1 MKPIKILELKT
12 TDWMKGLSVQSGFS
26 LGGLFR
32 RAKSFDPYEEMC
44 YFKPS
49 LAPVQVD
56 GETITTK
63 VNAMVSKSNGVDGYV
78 FAIGTRT
85 GGAGNK
91 CLYRIKLDDA
101 TVVDYSSQIDQHD
114 GASTIPHQGITYWN
128 GRLIYEANGVIRSN
142 VITPASASDTNLLS
156 TSNTGLTGADV
167 IFAVGSDGYLYYTA
181 NQGHSIGKIIK
192 ADGTAG
198 NINNAFTF
206 TDTNLVPKDIT
217 SDGFYTIFLADNNYQ
232 RSLLVKV
239 TCKIFFW
246 DTISS
251 KAEVI
256 YDIPDSY
263 VISAKYVNG
272 RVLILG
278 ASGLW
283 ICNSATPP
291 KLIMPLS
298 SNKLPTLASQVDVKG
313 NILYWASPSLGGEI
327 YAYGSDIGKDILF
340 NPYTSNQS
348 NNLNTCLV
356 SSGDYFVCG
365 VDEGTNTPKVFILN
379 SGTTRGSSTIQ
390 TTTIPLVQPYSLSH
404 IKIVLKKP
412 LATGEEVIAQLL
424 NGNGGLITDTIIKS
438 NTING
443 DKQELLFEP
452 KPTDATVK
460 SFEEFYLSISSN
472 GPIVQRA
479 TVYGIPID
487 DFSQNL

>member
-1 MKPIKILELKT
+1 MKPTKILELKT

-32 RAKSFDPYEEMC
+32 IADNFDPFEEMC
-44 YFKPS
+44 YFKPT

-56 GETITTK
+56 GTTISTK
-63 VNAMVSKSNGVDGYV
+63 VNSLVSKSDGVSGYV

-85 GGAGNK
+85 GGTGNK
-91 CLYRIKLDDA
+91 CLYRIKLDDG

-142 VITPASASDTNLLS
+142 IFTPDSGSDTNLLS

-167 IFAVGSDGYLYYTA
+167 IFGVGSDGYLYYTA
-181 NQGHSIGKIIK
+181 NQGHSIGKIVLNT
-192 ADGTAG
+192 GTSG
-198 NINNAFTF
+198 NVNNAFTF
-206 TDTNLVPKDIT
+206 TDANLVPKDIT

-232 RSLLVKV
+232 RSLLVNA

-283 ICNSATPP
+283 VCNSATPP
-291 KLIMPLS
+291 KLVMPITA
-298 SNKLPTLASQVDVKG
+298 NRLPTLASQVSVKG
-313 NILYWASPSLGGEI
+313 NILYWASASIGGKI
-327 YAYGSDIGKDILF
+327 YAYGSDMGKDILF
-340 NPYTSNQS
+340 SPYYTNDSS
-348 NNLNTCLV
+348 NLNTCLV
-356 SSGDYFVCG
+356 CSGEYFVAG
-365 VDEGTNTPKVFILN
+365 VDEGVTTPKVFILN
-379 SGTTRGSSTIQ
+379 SGTARSGATIQ
-390 TTTIPLVQPYSLSH
+390 TTTTPLVQPYSLSH
-404 IKIVLKKP
+404 IKVVIKKP
-412 LATGEEVIAQLL
+412 LDTGEEITVQLL
-424 NGNGGLITDTIIKS
+424 NANGGIITDTITK
-438 NTING
+438 TTLVNG
-443 DKQELLFEP
+443 NKQELLFEP
-452 KPTDATVK
+452 KPSSITVK
-460 SFEEFYLSISSN
+460 SFEDFYLAINTN
-472 GPIVQRA
+472 GAIIQRA